1 MERPRILTGA
11 LVGGLF
17 TAALIALFF
26 AGDVLAGLPL
36 VPFDLF
42 DWIART
48 LPGDVI
54 TFGIQRMVDVLIALN
69 VEVSSAAKLAEQG
82 MAVTAMLV
90 AGIVAGAVAFAIMR
104 ALDAR
109 RAPLAGL
116 LLGLLAGVPVLLIS
130 RSVNQ
135 TAAAGPLANA
145 VWIVL
150 LSAVWGLAIGW
161 AYRRLAMLPRTA
173 ARTEPAVE
181 QTGRREFLIR
191 MGASTAAITVVGAGL
206 AAVLSTR
213 DEEAAAETGESALMP
228 EEEGEAGAVAPSGD
242 ATLGAAALLNPLPNA
257 EAELE
262 PAPGTRP
269 EYTPIEEHYR
279 IDINARPPRVEG
291 STWALAITGMVDNPL
306 ELTLEDLKT
315 RYEPVHRFVTLS
327 CISNRV
333 GGDLIGTTLWTG
345 ARLQDILA
353 DAGVQP
359 GAQHITITSVDGFHE
374 SISLDLIDR
383 DDRIMLAYHW
393 DGEPLTQEHGFP
405 LRIWIP
411 DRYGMKQPK
420 WIVRMDVT
428 DRYAPGYWVVR
439 RWDEVAQVRATSVI
453 DTVATESA
461 VERDGQTFVPIGGIA
476 YAGDRGISHVEVQ
489 MDDGEWMQAELREPL
504 SDTTWVVWRVDW
516 PFEAGAH
523 TLRVRCVDGDGE
535 PQIERPA
542 DVIPSGATGIHSRM
556 VRF

>member
-1 MERPRILTGA
+1 
-11 LVGGLF
+11 
-17 TAALIALFF
+17 
-26 AGDVLAGLPL
+26 
-36 VPFDLF
+36 
-42 DWIART
+42 
-48 LPGDVI
+48 
-54 TFGIQRMVDVLIALN
+54 
-69 VEVSSAAKLAEQG
+69 
-82 MAVTAMLV
+82 
-90 AGIVAGAVAFAIMR
+90 
-104 ALDAR
+104 
-109 RAPLAGL
+109 
-116 LLGLLAGVPVLLIS
+116 
-130 RSVNQ
+130 
-135 TAAAGPLANA
+135 
-145 VWIVL
+145 
-150 LSAVWGLAIGW
+150 
-161 AYRRLAMLPRTA
+161 
-173 ARTEPAVE
+173 
-181 QTGRREFLIR
+181 
-191 MGASTAAITVVGAGL
+191 
-206 AAVLSTR
+206 
-213 DEEAAAETGESALMP
+213 
-228 EEEGEAGAVAPSGD
+228 
-242 ATLGAAALLNPLPNA
+242 LPNA

-504 SDTTWVVWRVDW
+504 SDTTWVVWRVD
-516 PFEAGAH
+516 
-523 TLRVRCVDGDGE
+523 
-535 PQIERPA
+535 
-542 DVIPSGATGIHSRM
+542 
-556 VRF
+556 